1 MYIHVVD
8 VNKDRIFFLFGV
20 LRPAKQIRDNEA
32 TASKKLIFF
41 NALTDVP
48 II

>member
-1 MYIHVVD
+1 MYIQVVD
-8 VNKDRIFFLFGV
+8 VNKDQIFFLFGV
-20 LRPAKQIRDNEA
+20 LIPAKHIRDNEA
-32 TASKKLIFF
+32 TTSWKLIFF

>member
-8 VNKDRIFFLFGV
+8 DNKDRIFFHFGV
-20 LRPAKQIRDNEA
+20 LRPASIRDDE
-32 TASKKLIFF
+32 TTTSKKLIFF

-48 II
+48 IK